1 MRELGVDAALQEEA
15 AVLASK
21 LGGDG
26 ELDEYFDVD
35 DYLES
40 LPEPEEEEA
49 VDEEAEDCDVGAGQ
63 NACDSY
69 LEGLTN

>member
-1 MRELGVDAALQEEA
+1 MA
-15 AVLASK
+15 
-21 LGGDG
+21 G

-49 VDEEAEDCDVGAGQ
+49 IDGEEAVEVEAEEEEAE
-63 NACDSY
+63 
-69 LEGLTN
+69 